1 MTGQREKDS
10 AMPNSIP
17 IAEVATGFRFLLTE
31 TFESVQGAYLDKG
44 TSLFETL
51 AQIDARAAS
60 QPMGSCATIAAHVA
74 HTTYYLR
81 VLEDRMFGRDLS
93 YVNWDEIWETVGA
106 VDEAEWEALRAE
118 LRATY
123 ERIKGHLDEAESWQ
137 GINELSSMLGII
149 AHSAYHLG
157 EIRQMMCH
165 LEV

>member
-1 MTGQREKDS
+1 
-10 AMPNSIP
+10 MPKQINIS
-17 IAEVATGFRFLLTE
+17 EVATGFRFLLTE
-31 TFESVQGAYLDKG
+31 TFESVQGAYLDRG

-51 AQIDARAAS
+51 ADISAAQAS
-60 QPMGSCATIAAHVA
+60 QPMGDCATIAAHVA
-74 HTTYYLR
+74 HTTYYLE

-93 YVNWDEIWETVGA
+93 HVNWDAIWDEVSG
-106 VDEAEWEALRAE
+106 VDQAEWERMLAD

-123 ERIKGHLDEAESWQ
+123 ERIKSHLDGAEQWE

-165 LEV
+165 LKS

>member
-1 MTGQREKDS
+1 
-10 AMPNSIP
+10 MPNQ
-17 IAEVATGFRFLLTE
+17 IAISEVVTGFRFLLTE
-31 TFESVQGAYLDKG
+31 TFESVQGAYLDRG

-51 AQIDARAAS
+51 ADISAAQAS
-60 QPMGSCATIAAHVA
+60 QPMGDCATIAAHVA
-74 HTTYYLR
+74 HTTYYLE

-93 YVNWDEIWETVGA
+93 GVNWHKIWDEVSG
-106 VDEAEWEALRAE
+106 VDQAEWARMLAD

-123 ERIKGHLDEAESWQ
+123 ERIKGHLDSADEWE

-165 LEV
+165 LKS